1 MTIPIDGR
9 TRIAPVT
16 RPPAEQPTPEVT
28 EAQLDRRAQRN
39 LQNLEGGSNF
49 SSSSL
54 PAVQRRGQISPT
66 DQARGVDAFRA
77 IDSIRNGVETR
88 RMALD
93 GANDRV
99 RDAEARLATQ
109 LGSLQPSMTR
119 DQLQAYADDYRRT
132 TPAYGDAA
140 RAAEDLAGFMRDNAA
155 RLSEAHANLHLHP
168 RADLLQGEGARST
181 EALSAAAGS
190 LDRFV
195 SQSPT
200 GSQALQRMINE
211 ASQGLTVPAG
221 AAIGGT
227 GFAIGQL
234 GNVVSRFSDV
244 ANRAAGA
251 FGAVAGVVNGANNLE
266 RLLQDGRAEHAAGL
280 LGNTAQVVGGV
291 LRIGGVAIGSTV
303 GIVGTLGALA
313 AQGVSA
319 YRDNERT
326 VAEVSARL
334 GRLGLTPTAADT
346 LARANP
352 EALRTLQAQGFSPD
366 HLQRLAGLGQ
376 SLTLRAHESSA
387 SAFAVATQRLGL
399 SPEAA
404 TQFMERLGSRAGQGA
419 ALLERIIAG
428 NPRATSREAI
438 MQELGFRQ
446 PLVSDETRLA
456 VLAAL
461 GS

>member
-16 RPPAEQPTPEVT
+16 RTPAEQPTPEVT

-54 PAVQRRGQISPT
+54 PAVSATAPRTATS
-66 DQARGVDAFRA
+66 QARGVEAFRA
-77 IDSIRNGVETR
+77 VDEIRTGVETR

-99 RDAEARLATQ
+99 REAEARLATQ
-109 LGSLQPSMTR
+109 LGSLQPSMTQ

-132 TPAYGDAA
+132 TPAYGDAT

-155 RLSEAHANLHLHP
+155 RLSQAHADLHLHP

-181 EALSAAAGS
+181 EALSAAARS
-190 LDRFV
+190 LDTYV
-195 SQSPT
+195 SQAPS
-200 GSQALQRMINE
+200 GNQALQRMLNE
-211 ASQGLTVPAG
+211 ASGGLTVPAG

-227 GFAIGQL
+227 GFVIGQL
-234 GNVVSRFSDV
+234 GNVAASLAEVS
-244 ANRAAGA
+244 NRAAGA

-266 RLLQDGRAEHAAGL
+266 RLLQEGRAEHAVGL
-280 LGNTAQVVGGV
+280 LGNTAQVAGGV
-291 LRIGGVAIGSTV
+291 LRVGGVAVGSTI
-303 GIVGTLGALA
+303 GIVGTIGALA

-319 YRDNERT
+319 YRDNART

-334 GRLGLTPTAADT
+334 GRLGLSPTAADT

-438 MQELGFRQ
+438 MRELGFRQ